1 MSGPAQAVNLL
12 RCLRRWKS
20 FTGIQSCEMTRHGHG
35 WRVQDPAAG
44 SSLDSP
50 SQQHVIPS
58 LMSAVCC
65 QGYSYHGDAA
75 AWCNTPSQKLLWGE
89 RAWGRLRRGG
99 GHHLHCTVPSLTP
112 EVLEAGLSWACRY
125 HPSSNNSLSDLDCS
139 CRLFQAQRESNLPG
153 PKAFKAT
160 EEVKRLYLW
169 ILNQLIL
176 AFISLTRV

>member
-65 QGYSYHGDAA
+65 QGYSYHGHAA

-112 EVLEAGLSWACRY
+112 EVLEAALAGRVVTIRAATTLWVTWTVPAVCFRLSENQTCQDPKPLRLLKKWRDCTY
-125 HPSSNNSLSDLDCS
+125 EFWINS
-139 CRLFQAQRESNLPG
+139 
-153 PKAFKAT
+153 
-160 EEVKRLYLW
+160 Y
-169 ILNQLIL
+169 
-176 AFISLTRV
+176 